1 MDGDLKQLEKI
12 IGDQKRAQ
20 ALDPFPTL
28 EERLVHLRRLKSMLL
43 ESREAFREA
52 LNRDFGNHHPWMS
65 DMLEAGSVIGRIR
78 HFEQALPNWLKHEA
92 VPLEDAHGTS
102 RAEIMIVPKG
112 VNGIIAPWNFPL
124 ECALVMITDM
134 FAAGNRVVIKPS
146 ELAPACAEVL
156 ERVVNAH
163 FDPDLLAVVQGGPA
177 FAQAFAAMPWDH
189 LTYTGSTRVG
199 RLVAEAAARN
209 LVPLT
214 LELGGK
220 NPAIFATDGVTAEM
234 IKLFLSFR
242 TLKAG
247 QVCTSPD
254 YVLVPRD
261 RLDAWVTI
269 ARQEWT
275 SAYQTSIGHPDTTGI
290 INERHYHRV
299 LGYVE
304 EARAKG
310 VRVENLTGEKPD
322 AARRQVPLT
331 LIVDPPDE
339 LACMQEE
346 VFGPVIPVVPYDS
359 IGSCVS
365 RINAGPTPLA
375 AYIVTDEQDL
385 AQRLVTQIRCG
396 GAGVNTFGLQGS
408 HPALPFGGMGA
419 SGYGCHSGREGFLNY
434 SHRRSVFHAGH
445 DSIVHQALSI
455 PLSPICGA
463 VVDAMFRPDEGAS
476 NA

>member
-1 MDGDLKQLEKI
+1 MDGDLKRLNKI
-12 IGDQKRAQ
+12 FGDQKLAQ
-20 ALDPFPTL
+20 ARDPIPSL
-28 EERLVHLRRLKSMLL
+28 EERLIRLAKLKSMLL
-43 ESREAFREA
+43 ESRDAFRKA
-52 LNRDFGNHHPWMS
+52 LSDDFGNHHPWMS

-78 HFEQALPNWLKHEA
+78 HFEQALPGWLKSEI
-92 VPLEDAHGTS
+92 VTLEDAHGTS
-102 RAEIMIVPKG
+102 RAEILTVPKG

-134 FAAGNRVVIKPS
+134 FAAGNRVMIKPS
-146 ELAPACAEVL
+146 ELAPACAAIL
-156 ERVVNAH
+156 EKVVGAH
-163 FDPDLLAVVQGGPA
+163 FEPELLAVVQGGPELS
-177 FAQAFAAMPWDH
+177 QAFASMPWDH

-199 RLVAEAAARN
+199 RMVAEAAARN

-220 NPAIFATDGVTAEM
+220 NPAIFAPDGVTPEM

-261 RLDAWVTI
+261 GLEAWVAT
-269 ARQEWT
+269 ARSEWT
-275 SAYQTSIGHPDTTGI
+275 KAYKTSIGHADTTGM
-290 INERHYHRV
+290 INDRHFNRV

-310 VRVENLTGEKPD
+310 VRIENLTGEKPD
-322 AARRQVPLT
+322 PVRRQIPLT
-331 LIVDPPDE
+331 LIVDPPDQ

-346 VFGPVIPVVPYDS
+346 VFGPVIPVIPYGS
-359 IGSCVS
+359 IEECITY
-365 RINAGPTPLA
+365 INARPTPLA
-375 AYIVTDEQDL
+375 AYVVTDGEDVS
-385 AQRLVTQIRCG
+385 RRVVTHVRCG

-434 SHRRSVFHAGH
+434 SHRRSVFFAGH

-463 VVDAMFRPDEGAS
+463 VVDAMFRPDDGAS
-476 NA
+476 HA